1 MKEIELSRGYKA
13 QVDDEDY
20 ERVNQFKWHVHPGTN
35 NWYAIR
41 YVPGEGKN
49 QLMHRFVLNLTNS
62 STRVDHSPDPSGLN
76 NQRSNIR
83 IASSQTNNYNRRL
96 NTDNTSGFKGVTW
109 HSQAKKWR
117 ATIKVNQKKLSLGYF
132 TNPKDAAK
140 AYDTAALQ
148 YHGEFAKTNKMLGL
162 ID

>member
-62 STRVDHSPDPSGLN
+62 STRVDHSQTLADSTISAAIYELHLLKPT
-76 NQRSNIR
+76 IT
-83 IASSQTNNYNRRL
+83 IA
-96 NTDNTSGFKGVTW
+96 V
-109 HSQAKKWR
+109 
-117 ATIKVNQKKLSLGYF
+117 
-132 TNPKDAAK
+132 
-140 AYDTAALQ
+140 
-148 YHGEFAKTNKMLGL
+148 
-162 ID
+162 